1 MIFGSVLAAI
11 ATGMAVVKAQL
22 IATAIAQWA
31 LNTATAVFDALSGNW
46 VALAAGGVAL
56 AAGIYMAADAQKS
69 LNNELK
75 KQPNAGN
82 VVNPLAS
89 KGAKTAAP
97 KAAAGKGGT
106 STSAV
111 ESRGVQNFNI
121 SIKEF
126 GKVTLNTTNIKE
138 GAAQIK
144 ETIAK
149 ALIEAVNDFQL
160 MATK

>member
-1 MIFGSVLAAI
+1 MKEFKKI
-11 ATGMAVVKAQL
+11 APAQ
-22 IATAIAQWA
+22 AA
-31 LNTATAVFDALSGNW
+31 LNDSSTASNLTAKGT
-46 VALAAGGVAL
+46 
-56 AAGIYMAADAQKS
+56 
-69 LNNELK
+69 
-75 KQPNAGN
+75 KQPQ
-82 VVNPLAS
+82 
-89 KGAKTAAP
+89 AAV
-97 KAAAGKGGT
+97 AGKGGT

-126 GKVTLNTTNIKE
+126 GKVILNTTNIKE

-149 ALIEAVNDFQL
+149 SLIEAVNDFQL

>member
-1 MIFGSVLAAI
+1 LSG
-11 ATGMAVVKAQL
+11 ATIGQTV
-22 IATAIAQWA
+22 AQWA
-31 LNTATAVFDALSGNW
+31 LNAATAVFDALTGNVW
-46 VALAAGGVAL
+46 ALALAGVTAAAVGVWMYKNKQEAL
-56 AAGIYMAADAQKS
+56 NEQLQKTKDLQKGINPA
-69 LNNELK
+69 L
-75 KQPNAGN
+75 
-82 VVNPLAS
+82 NPL
-89 KGAKTAAP
+89 GAKGLTQMGGAKPAST
-97 KAAAGKGGT
+97 GKGGT

-111 ESRGVQNFNI
+111 ESKGVQNFNI

-126 GKVTLNTTNIKE
+126 GTVTLNTTNIKE